1 MQIVDLAHFKLVEC
15 RKDGKKF
22 VELQKIKAI
31 VDVEL
36 VEINLQNVD
45 F

>member
-36 VEINLQNVD
+36 VNVD